1 MPIITLTTDFGTG
14 SPYVAAMKAV
24 ILGTAPDVT
33 LVDISHDVP
42 PFDMAQCA
50 FVLWLGTRHFQP
62 GVVHVGVVDPG
73 VGTERRPIAF
83 GLNGSFYVG
92 PDNGL
97 FDMVIRESENAPID
111 IFQLHR
117 PTGISAT
124 FEGRD
129 VFAPTAAALALGRS
143 LSDLGQPVAGPL
155 VKLPAQG
162 PAVVWVDRFGNLITN
177 LKPPVTALH
186 VNGHDV
192 HVLARTF
199 GDMPTD
205 QPFVYVGSMGFIA
218 IGVARGRADV
228 ALEAHAGN
236 AGEGALAGA

>member
-24 ILGTAPDVT
+24 ILGTAPETT
-33 LVDISHDVP
+33 LVDVSHDVT
-42 PFDMAQCA
+42 PFDMAQGA

-83 GLNGSFYVG
+83 ALNRSFYVG

-97 FDMVIRESENAPID
+97 FDMVIRESGNAPTD

-177 LKPPVTALH
+177 LKPPVTALQ

-192 HVLARTF
+192 RVLARTF

-205 QPFVYVGSMGFIA
+205 QPFVYVGSMGYIA
-218 IGVARGRADV
+218 IGVAKGRADV
-228 ALEAHAGN
+228 ALEAHAGTPVKV
-236 AGEGALAGA
+236 LS

>member
-24 ILGTAPDVT
+24 ILGTAPDAV

-42 PFDMAQCA
+42 PFDMAQGA
-50 FVLWLGTRHFQP
+50 FVLWLGTRHFKP
-62 GVVHVGVVDPG
+62 GAVHVGVVDPG

-83 GLNGSFYVG
+83 ALNGSFYVG

-97 FDMVIRESENAPID
+97 FDMVIRESENAPTD
-111 IFQLHR
+111 ISQLHR

-143 LSDLGQPVAGPL
+143 LSDLGQPVAGS
-155 VKLPAQG
+155 
-162 PAVVWVDRFGNLITN
+162 
-177 LKPPVTALH
+177 PV
-186 VNGHDV
+186 
-192 HVLARTF
+192 
-199 GDMPTD
+199 
-205 QPFVYVGSMGFIA
+205 
-218 IGVARGRADV
+218 
-228 ALEAHAGN
+228 
-236 AGEGALAGA
+236 

>member
-1 MPIITLTTDFGTG
+1 MPIITLTTDFGTS

-24 ILGTAPDVT
+24 ILGAAPDTT
-33 LVDISHDVP
+33 LVDVSHDVP
-42 PFDMAQCA
+42 PFDMAQGA

-83 GLNGSFYVG
+83 ALNGSFYVG

-97 FDMVIRESENAPID
+97 FDMVIRESEHAPTD
-111 IFQLHR
+111 IVQLHR
-117 PTGISAT
+117 PAGISAT

-129 VFAPTAAALALGRS
+129 VFAPTAAALALGRP
-143 LSDLGQPVAGPL
+143 LSELGEPVAGPL
-155 VKLPAQG
+155 AELPAQG

-177 LKPPVTALH
+177 LKPPLAALH

-192 HVLARTF
+192 RVLARTF
-199 GDMPTD
+199 GDMSAD

-218 IGVARGRADV
+218 IGVAKGRADA
-228 ALEAHAGN
+228 ALEAHAGTPVRV
-236 AGEGALAGA
+236 LS

>member
-24 ILGTAPDVT
+24 ILGTAPDAT

-42 PFDMAQCA
+42 PFDMAQGA

-83 GLNGSFYVG
+83 ALNGSFYVG

-97 FDMVIRESENAPID
+97 FDMVIRESENAPTD

-162 PAVVWVDRFGNLITN
+162 SAVVWVDRFGNLITN

-192 HVLARTF
+192 RVLARTF

-218 IGVARGRADV
+218 IGVAKGRADV
-228 ALEAHAGN
+228 ALEAHAGTPVRV
-236 AGEGALAGA
+236 LS

>member
-1 MPIITLTTDFGTG
+1 MPIVTLTTDFGTG

-24 ILGTAPDVT
+24 ILGTASDAV

-42 PFDMAQCA
+42 PFDMAQGA

-83 GLNGSFYVG
+83 ALNGSFYVG

-97 FDMVIRESENAPID
+97 FDMVIRESENAPTD

-143 LSDLGQPVAGPL
+143 LSDLGQPVSGPL
-155 VKLPAQG
+155 VKLPTQG

-192 HVLARTF
+192 RVLARTF

-205 QPFVYVGSMGFIA
+205 QPFVYIGSMGFIA
-218 IGVARGRADV
+218 IGVAKGRADV
-228 ALEAHAGN
+228 ALEAHTGTPVRV
-236 AGEGALAGA
+236 LS